1 MSLFENF
8 FEVGVQAEY
17 ITKMFLETSLTVV
30 QKKLGV
36 YDCLDVYWTDPETD
50 AGDLRM
56 DIVICEEDAVLKSQ
70 KVEVKSAMKKPEWD
84 SFFAEI
90 VSLGSNGY
98 AHYLVDKPA
107 YIVYV
112 DMIGKRLYFYDGKEF
127 THRVKNRQHSAFTN
141 SYGTATG
148 VKFRC
153 DDEDYGYLFDV
164 DIKQYFH
171 YVRTKCNEEVKE
183 RAETIQRETKKVPI
197 YRKCEGFPDLV

>member
-1 MSLFENF
+1 VSLFENF
-8 FEVGVQAEY
+8 FVVGVEAEY

-30 QKKLGV
+30 QNKLGV
-36 YDCLDVYWTDPETD
+36 HDCLDVYWTDPETD
-50 AGDLRM
+50 VGDLRM

-70 KVEVKSAMKKPEWD
+70 KVEVKAAKKKPEWD

-112 DMIGKRLYFYDGKEF
+112 DLIGKRLYFYDGKEF

-153 DDEDYGYLFDV
+153 DDEDYGYIFDV

-183 RAETIQRETKKVPI
+183 RAKTIQQETTTVPV
-197 YRKCEGFPDLV
+197 YHKCDGFPDLV